1 MQRQGSPARE
11 AAPRRRRRTKPP
23 RVSRRLRG
31 SALPRLFQRFRIPL
45 ALVLGLGAAAAALI
59 TSEEGQLETA
69 LALRVNA
76 DVAAGERLSS
86 AVVEEVPVDAGA
98 VPRGYS
104 ADIDQVLG
112 QQVAVPLPAG
122 ALIHPNQLVGPGLLA
137 GQDPGTVAV
146 PVRPADP
153 AMIAVL
159 TPGQRVD
166 VLVSSD
172 SPERG
177 SSSEPVA
184 TAAPVLWTPKDESE
198 NWLPAGGEAG
208 SVVILAVDLATAES
222 IAQATQEGRLHLSLR
237 SARMDGAEAGAAGA
251 GAPESGEAS
260 AGGAR

>member
-1 MQRQGSPARE
+1 M
-11 AAPRRRRRTKPP
+11 
-23 RVSRRLRG
+23 
-31 SALPRLFQRFRIPL
+31 
-45 ALVLGLGAAAAALI
+45 
-59 TSEEGQLETA
+59 
-69 LALRVNA
+69 
-76 DVAAGERLSS
+76 
-86 AVVEEVPVDAGA
+86 VEEVSVDEAA

-104 ADIDQVLG
+104 ADFDQVVG

-153 AMIAVL
+153 AMIGLL

-172 SPERG
+172 TPERG

-198 NWLPAGGEAG
+198 NWLPAGGEG

-237 SARMDGAEAGAAGA
+237 SARVSGAEAGSAD
-251 GAPESGEAS
+251 SRDSS
-260 AGGAR
+260 AGGTR

>member
-1 MQRQGSPARE
+1 M
-11 AAPRRRRRTKPP
+11 
-23 RVSRRLRG
+23 L
-31 SALPRLFQRFRIPL
+31 QRFRIPL
-45 ALVLGLGAAAAALI
+45 ALVLGLGAAAAALL

-76 DVAAGERLSS
+76 DIAAGDRLSS
-86 AVVEEVPVDAGA
+86 AVVEEVPVDAAA
-98 VPRGYS
+98 VPQGYS
-104 ADIDQVLG
+104 ADIEQVLG

-122 ALIHPNQLVGPGLLA
+122 SLIHPNQLVGPGLLA

-153 AMIAVL
+153 AMIGLL

-177 SSSEPVA
+177 SSSALVA
-184 TAAPVLWTPKDESE
+184 TAAPVLWTPKDESK

-208 SVVILAVDLATAES
+208 SVVILAVNLDTAES

-237 SARMDGAEAGAAGA
+237 SAQVSGAEAGAA
-251 GAPESGEAS
+251 ESSDAS
-260 AGGAR
+260 AGGTR

>member
-1 MQRQGSPARE
+1 M
-11 AAPRRRRRTKPP
+11 
-23 RVSRRLRG
+23 L
-31 SALPRLFQRFRIPL
+31 QRFRIPL
-45 ALVLGLGAAAAALI
+45 ALILGLGAAAAALL

-69 LALRVNA
+69 LALRVNT
-76 DVAAGERLSS
+76 DVAAGERLS
-86 AVVEEVPVDAGA
+86 AGVVEEVSVDEAA
-98 VPRGYS
+98 VPQEYS

-153 AMIAVL
+153 AMIGLL

-172 SPERG
+172 TPERG

-237 SARMDGAEAGAAGA
+237 SARVSGAEAGPAD
-251 GAPESGEAS
+251 SRDSS
-260 AGGAR
+260 AGGTR